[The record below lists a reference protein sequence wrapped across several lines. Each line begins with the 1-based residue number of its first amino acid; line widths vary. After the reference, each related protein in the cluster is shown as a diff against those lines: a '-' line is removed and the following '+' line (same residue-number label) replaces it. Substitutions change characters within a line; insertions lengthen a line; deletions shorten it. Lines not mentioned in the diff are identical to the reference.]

1 MPKLATLKTCTG
13 CMLCMNV
20 CPNNAIQ
27 IKQVDGFLNPQID
40 KERCIECKLCEHY
53 CPVIGKS
60 KINLISGGERELHIL

>member
-40 KERCIECKLCEHY
+40 KERCIE
-53 CPVIGKS
+53 
-60 KINLISGGERELHIL
+60 

>member
-40 KERCIECKLCEHY
+40 KERAVLSVNYVSIIVLLL
-53 CPVIGKS
+53 GKAR
-60 KINLISGGERELHIL
+60 LI